1 MTKENEIPDQEYYRK
16 RLQQRQKE
24 ILLENET
31 GESGAATVDLDQTSV
46 GRVSRVDALQAQAM
60 SVAAQERRVADLQK
74 IDAALKRVEEGEY
87 GYCLNCGEAIA
98 PQRLEINLAAAL
110 CVKCASALETQSG

>member
-1 MTKENEIPDQEYYRK
+1 MTKENKSPDQQYYRE

-24 ILLENET
+24 ILLENES
-31 GESGAATVDLDQTSV
+31 GSSGAATVVLDQTSV

-60 SVAAQERRVADLQK
+60 SVAAQERRLASLQK
-74 IDAALKRVEEGEY
+74 IEEALQRVDEGEY

-98 PQRLEINLAAAL
+98 FQRLEIDLATQF
-110 CVKCASALETQSG
+110 CVKCASQLEKQSG